1 MSEDLTTTQI
11 LQDPGQIQLFRI
23 VLILVMAALLRFLID
38 RSIPWLA
45 ERIGGRVR
53 LYLLPLMPI
62 LELIVLI
69 VAIALIIPLVVK
81 PSVQNLVAILGAAA
95 LAIGFGFKDYVSSV
109 IAGIV
114 AVYEHPYRPGDWV
127 EIDGAYGEVR
137 TVSMRAVRIL
147 TPDDT
152 IVTIP
157 HAKLWN
163 TNIYNAND
171 GQRDLMCVTDFY
183 LEPDHDAGLVRQIL
197 CDVALTSPYLQL
209 ERPVTVVVAEK
220 PWGTHYRLKAYPI
233 EGRDQFQFTS
243 DLTVRGKTVLA
254 DFGARPASAWAVGRF
269 D

>member
-1 MSEDLTTTQI
+1 MSEELTATQI
-11 LQDPGQIQLFRI
+11 LQDPTQIQVLRIILII
-23 VLILVMAALLRFLID
+23 VLAWLLRFLID
-38 RSIPWLA
+38 RSISWLA

-53 LYLLPLMPI
+53 LYLLPSVPVLKLM
-62 LELIVLI
+62 VLI
-69 VAIALIIPLVVK
+69 VAIGLIIPLLVK
-81 PSVQNLVAILGAAA
+81 PTIQNLAAILGALA

-109 IAGIV
+109 IAGII
-114 AVYEHPYRPGDWV
+114 ALFERPYRPGDWV

-137 TVSMRAVRIL
+137 TVSMRALRIL

-157 HAKLWN
+157 QAKLWD

-171 GQRDLMCVTDFY
+171 GQRDLMCVVDFY
-183 LEPDHDAGLVRQIL
+183 LEPDHDAQRVRQIL
-197 CDVALTSPYLQL
+197 RDVALTSPYLQL
-209 ERPVTVVVAEK
+209 ERPLIVVVAER

-233 EGRDQFQFTS
+233 DGRDQFQFTS

-254 DFGARPASAWAVGRF
+254 DIGARPASAWAAGRF

>member
-1 MSEDLTTTQI
+1 MNEALNATQI
-11 LQDPGQIQLFRI
+11 LQDPGQIQVFRI
-23 VLILVMAALLRFLID
+23 LLILVLVWALRFAID

-53 LYLLPLMPI
+53 LYLLPSVPVI
-62 LELIVLI
+62 KLIVLI
-69 VAIALIIPLVVK
+69 VALGLIIPLVIK
-81 PSVQNLVAILGAAA
+81 PTVQNLVAILGAAA
-95 LAIGFGFKDYVSSV
+95 LAIGFGFKDYVSDV

-137 TVSMRAVRIL
+137 TVSMRALRIL

-157 HAKLWN
+157 QAKLWS

-171 GQRDLMCVTDFY
+171 GQRDLMCVADFY
-183 LEPDHDAGLVRQIL
+183 LHPDHDAGQVRQIL
-197 CDVALTSPYLQL
+197 SDVALTSPYLQL
-209 ERPVTVVVAEK
+209 ERPITVVVAEK

-233 EGRDQFQFTS
+233 DGRDQFQFTS
-243 DLTVRGKTVLA
+243 DLTVRGKAALA
-254 DFGARPASAWAVGRF
+254 GIDVRPASVLATEHVK
-269 D
+269 